1 MQKDGV
7 YFSPLLP
14 QFGETLGG
22 EGFQFAQISRGLIPV
37 LRRVAGF
44 HLAELMSRWRALDRC
59 RCGSALIRMCMVSS
73 EVLDALEGI
82 PLVIAST

>member
-22 EGFQFAQISRGLIPV
+22 EGCQFAQISRGLIPV
-37 LRRVAGF
+37 LGRVAGF